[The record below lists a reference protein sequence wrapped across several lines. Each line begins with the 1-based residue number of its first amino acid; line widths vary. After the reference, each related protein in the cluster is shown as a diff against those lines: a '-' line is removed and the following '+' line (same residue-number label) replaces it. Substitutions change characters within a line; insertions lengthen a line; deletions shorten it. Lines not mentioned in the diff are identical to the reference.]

1 MNSFVCSQIKTIGLF
16 VTLFAHAASQD
27 TVYFSTKP
35 KDKEIF
41 VGKDVQFDW
50 EYVVEDVQEVGFG
63 VVVEKNNVAILV
75 KTEKGTIQNNLD
87 QSVEWIRNRVE
98 IVPDKR
104 ASFKI
109 RNVELEDSTTFFCQ
123 VRYGIGKT
131 ESDTVKLSVVDL
143 LINESASDTSEES
156 WLNQK
161 ITVVCAVKIPEGHKA
176 RFSWM
181 HIPSNRTVP
190 KRLHD
195 DTGSKSYL
203 TMITKQDVEFETL
216 QCRAE
221 NRATVKYHKIDIKK
235 LNLLINESASDT
247 SEESWLNHKITVVCA
262 VKIPEGHKA
271 TFSWMHIPSNRTVPK
286 RLHDDTGSKS
296 YLSMITKRDVEFET
310 LQCRAE
316 NRVTVKYHKID
327 IKKLIGPPSSPRN
340 LKTQRG
346 FDQESAK
353 IYVHL
358 KWDPPSTD
366 GGTEIKHYVVQYV
379 AEGLPWKSPNT
390 AKTTSTEYC
399 GLRLPNGKYNARVR
413 AQNKAGLGPTSNEV
427 LIDLD
432 WTKCRPRWENLGRFQ
447 Y

>member
-156 WLNQK
+156 WLN
-161 ITVVCAVKIPEGHKA
+161 
-176 RFSWM
+176 
-181 HIPSNRTVP
+181 
-190 KRLHD
+190 
-195 DTGSKSYL
+195 
-203 TMITKQDVEFETL
+203 
-216 QCRAE
+216 
-221 NRATVKYHKIDIKK
+221 
-235 LNLLINESASDT
+235 
-247 SEESWLNHKITVVCA
+247 HKITVVCA

-327 IKKLIGPPSSPRN
+327 IKKLSPPSSPRN

-427 LIDLD
+427 LIDLED
-432 WTKCRPRWENLGRFQ
+432 FEPSQLTISGSSNMHCPEISLLLLSVLAWFL
-447 Y
+447 